1 MAKSTE
7 LQYFP
12 AATVNCSNCNS
23 VYTMGM
29 TVEKQTVEI
38 CGNCH
43 PFYTGQET
51 LIDTAGRIEKFTA
64 RQNLATA
71 AADKKSKFKAR
82 KTKQSLADLA
92 EEDAKAAEEVKPAK
106 NVKKVRPVEAPVA
119 EVAAE
124 EVPAEVVEAP
134 VEAMEVEMAPEVE
147 TVVDG
152 DVAVDA
158 PEVADEAKG
167 E

>member
-12 AATVNCSNCNS
+12 AATVNCSNCSS
-23 VYTMGM
+23 VYTLGM

-71 AADKKSKFKAR
+71 ATDKKSKFKNR

-106 NVKKVRPVEAPVA
+106 NVKKVRPVEAPVS
-119 EVAAE
+119 EEVVAAE
-124 EVPAEVVEAP
+124 EVAP
-134 VEAMEVEMAPEVE
+134 DVE